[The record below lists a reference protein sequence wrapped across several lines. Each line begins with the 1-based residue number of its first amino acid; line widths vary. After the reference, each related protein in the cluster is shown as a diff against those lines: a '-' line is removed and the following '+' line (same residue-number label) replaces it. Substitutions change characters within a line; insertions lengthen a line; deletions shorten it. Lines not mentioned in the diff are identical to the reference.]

1 MRCNDV
7 DEFAPHTEDL
17 VHGMCTGGT
26 TVPIVSQ
33 PRQAPLRPLCDLSR
47 VQGCIAHR
55 SPSDIG
61 EGNCHP
67 HSGEELRVLAPQG
80 LKRASVGRRGTRA
93 TVSSGGPW
101 QLRSPP
107 QSPQGLVQHHT
118 RIASLAPYAPYAPFR
133 IHMVAKC
140 PDYHQ
145 PAQERAT
152 ARCRTSQSLLWM
164 QHSGSSPKILRPN
177 QPGPGRT
184 EPSSQL
190 ASSTPECEMDHAG

>member
-1 MRCNDV
+1 
-7 DEFAPHTEDL
+7 
-17 VHGMCTGGT
+17 MCRGGT
-26 TVPIVSQ
+26 TVPIESQ
-33 PRQAPLRPLCDLSR
+33 PGRHPDLSPLCDLSR
-47 VQGCIAHR
+47 LQGCIAHR

-80 LKRASVGRRGTRA
+80 LKRASVGRRSTRA
-93 TVSSGGPW
+93 TVTGGGPW

-107 QSPQGLVQHHT
+107 QSPGGLVQHHT
-118 RIASLAPYAPYAPFR
+118 RIASLAPFAPHTPSRAR
-133 IHMVAKC
+133 VVAKC
-140 PDYHQ
+140 PNCHQ
-145 PAQERAT
+145 PARERAT

-190 ASSTPECEMDHAG
+190 ASRTPEREMDHAG